1 MSLIRNRTLPLPRPT
16 RSGTELTDPLMSHH
30 PETYDTRH
38 HTRLVVERFS
48 NLALL
53 ATLFCGIQA
62 QLISSTS
69 TENSTTI
76 SVATNAV
83 LFGGLTLSI
92 CSAVLADLSGRWFSS
107 LREDEAEFFSS
118 YWLAAESRQKPLAFR
133 DYLKFQ
139 RGSLM
144 NKLPGAFSREY
155 NQPWEPTV
163 IGNTPV
169 TMDDLADM
177 EAGTAKPNPRERDLQ
192 FMINMID
199 EEINSGI
206 TFGEKMLSKV
216 LLSTILVW
224 YSAFVLL
231 CMGIMLLVWGTQPL
245 PVALFATV
253 LLGWNL
259 LFVPSFFLKHRR
271 KRVLSQLISSTSVLL
286 Y

>member
-1 MSLIRNRTLPLPRPT
+1 
-16 RSGTELTDPLMSHH
+16 
-30 PETYDTRH
+30 
-38 HTRLVVERFS
+38 
-48 NLALL
+48 
-53 ATLFCGIQA
+53 
-62 QLISSTS
+62 
-69 TENSTTI
+69 
-76 SVATNAV
+76 
-83 LFGGLTLSI
+83 
-92 CSAVLADLSGRWFSS
+92 
-107 LREDEAEFFSS
+107 
-118 YWLAAESRQKPLAFR
+118 
-133 DYLKFQ
+133 
-139 RGSLM
+139 M